1 MATEFKLSYTG
12 SQINEK
18 LSKIDNLIEKNEAET
33 IINTALAQAKESG
46 EFDGRDGL
54 DATPVA
60 PLFANSVEECTD
72 TTKFYVLPDGFIYS
86 YQYVEATGPSYTNLS
101 ETVHENYRMGSGAT
115 LSALTGA
122 VTTDFIPV
130 RKGQTVRFKGF
141 DPLVMP
147 ESKFPYICYYTG
159 ASESNAVST
168 GKWDRLDWLNNSG
181 IIVQDDDGVWSYT
194 AFESPENNNIPPWEH
209 PLSDSITHIRM
220 CGTMLSGE
228 TVIVTVDE
236 EITEGGSGG
245 GYKWVNTGHAF
256 VPADYEAEILSL

>member
-1 MATEFKLSYTG
+1 
-12 SQINEK
+12 
-18 LSKIDNLIEKNEAET
+18 
-33 IINTALAQAKESG
+33 
-46 EFDGRDGL
+46 
-54 DATPVA
+54 VA

-72 TTKFYVLPDGFIYS
+72 TTKFYVLPNGFIYA

-101 ETVHENYRMGSGAT
+101 ETVHENYRLGSSAT

-130 RKGQTVRFKGF
+130 RKGQMVRFKGF

-147 ESKFPYICYYTG
+147 ESKFPYICFYTG
-159 ASESNAVST
+159 ASESNKLSSNV
-168 GKWDRLDWLNNSG
+168 WERLDWLHDHG
-181 IIVQDDDGVWSYT
+181 QYLEQDENGVWSYT
-194 AFESPENNNIPPWEH
+194 AFLVSTFSDMASSAPNGQH
-209 PLSDSITHIRM
+209 PSADTITHIRM

-236 EITEGGSGG
+236 EITEGGSTG

-256 VPADYEAEILSL
+256 VPADYEAEILALQKNKADKTAIPTKLPNPNALTIDGVPYDGSAAVNIET